1 MFPEC
6 QFVCED
12 VHVLR
17 YRPRRSGV
25 EVCHVPTCIH
35 RYCTFGTWT
44 EREEAGS
51 QAGARPGRETHAA
64 RRRMRM
70 PPSIRGVTLSPKRR
84 RFVLSFPSS
93 FCFSL
98 LSSQAGA
105 AAIQIRTPVRH
116 PAAAIRDRQGFK
128 LQCNG
133 IPRLSLF
140 SRPFLSMPPL
150 HLLFFS
156 APCEQEFDL
165 GRRRLFLPHAS
176 SRRLNAGGHGPRSN
190 DC

>member
-1 MFPEC
+1 MIAVQSAVAQARISSSCFLLLRWMFPEC

-84 RFVLSFPSS
+84 RFVLLLPSPPPPPP
-93 FCFSL
+93 FAFLFFHRGFGGRC
-98 LSSQAGA
+98 A
-105 AAIQIRTPVRH
+105 AV
-116 PAAAIRDRQGFK
+116 GFK
-128 LQCNG
+128 FA
-133 IPRLSLF
+133 PLS
-140 SRPFLSMPPL
+140 
-150 HLLFFS
+150 
-156 APCEQEFDL
+156 D
-165 GRRRLFLPHAS
+165 RR
-176 SRRLNAGGHGPRSN
+176 G
-190 DC
+190 